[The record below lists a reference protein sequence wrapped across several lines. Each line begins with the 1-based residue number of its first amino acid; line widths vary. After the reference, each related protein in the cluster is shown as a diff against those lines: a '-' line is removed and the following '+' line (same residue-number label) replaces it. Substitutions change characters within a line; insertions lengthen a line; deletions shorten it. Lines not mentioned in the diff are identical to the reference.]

1 MPCST
6 SSPASPVSAP
16 AVGDH
21 LRGLRGAL
29 HARILGTVRAAMREQ
44 GRSLTGGQGQGL
56 ALGVQTAVDT
66 FVDAVADPGRELTAT
81 REVFHALGRTE
92 YREGHRVDAL
102 RTVLT
107 LGARDIWAFL
117 VEHAITAGGTA
128 AAPPGTAATSGA
140 GTTTDARPAATSA
153 AGRNPGPAP
162 ADLYVIAGALFGY
175 VDALAGAAAEGFL
188 DEQRDTAQDWATT
201 RRRLV
206 TLLVQPDPPAEA
218 VLRAAA
224 DAARWPLPTTLAVL
238 SVDGTDAEQV
248 ARGIG
253 AGAVAAVIGDAVRV
267 VLPDPGTPG
276 RLDRARQALVGRR
289 AALGPT
295 VERHRARLSYRLSRR
310 ALTLHQHGA
319 LGREPVVSCDD
330 HLLGLLTA
338 WEPGLAAHLAD
349 TVLAPLAGLRPT
361 ARRALAETLHGW
373 LRRQGQVVAVAEDLH
388 THPQTVRYRMRQLR
402 ALFGPALDDPDAR
415 LVLTLAL
422 RQQPTGAADQ
432 QPDRAGDQQPT
443 GGADPRS
450 ADGADR
456 RSADGADRYRSG

>member
-1 MPCST
+1 MSDALLDIEPGL
-6 SSPASPVSAP
+6 AGLAP
-16 AVGDH
+16 SVGDH
-21 LRGLRGAL
+21 LRGLRGPL
-29 HARILGTVRAAMREQ
+29 HGRILATVRAAMAAQ

-66 FVDAVADPGRELTAT
+66 FVDAVADPARELTGT

-117 VEHAITAGGTA
+117 VEHATGPAG
-128 AAPPGTAATSGA
+128 PGAT
-140 GTTTDARPAATSA
+140 PA
-153 AGRNPGPAP
+153 GPAP

-188 DEQRDTAQDWATT
+188 AEQRDTAQDWATT

-206 TLLVQPDPPAEA
+206 TLLVQPDPPTGA
-218 VLRAAA
+218 VLHAAA
-224 DAARWPLPTTLAVL
+224 DAARWPLPATVAVF
-238 SVDGTDAEQV
+238 SVEGTDAEHV

-253 AGAVAAVIGDAVRV
+253 AGALAAVVGDAIRV

-276 RLDRARQALVGRR
+276 RFDRARQALVGRR

-295 VERHRARLSYRLSRR
+295 VQRQQARLSYRLSRR
-310 ALTLHQHGA
+310 ALTLHQQGA
-319 LGREPVVSCDD
+319 LGPDPVVSCDD
-330 HLLGLLTA
+330 HLLTLLTA
-338 WEPGLAAHLAD
+338 WEPGLAGHLAG

-361 ARRALAETLHGW
+361 TRRALAETLHGW

-402 ALFGPALDDPDAR
+402 GLFGPALDDPDAR
-415 LVLTLAL
+415 LLLTLAL
-422 RQQPTGAADQ
+422 HQRPTGE
-432 QPDRAGDQQPT
+432 PDRSGD
-443 GGADPRS
+443 G
-450 ADGADR
+450 
-456 RSADGADRYRSG
+456 

>member
-1 MPCST
+1 MSDALLDIEPGL
-6 SSPASPVSAP
+6 AGLAP
-16 AVGDH
+16 SVGDH
-21 LRGLRGAL
+21 LRGLRGPL
-29 HARILGTVRAAMREQ
+29 HGRILATVRAAMAAQ

-117 VEHAITAGGTA
+117 VEHATAQTG
-128 AAPPGTAATSGA
+128 
-140 GTTTDARPAATSA
+140 PA
-153 AGRNPGPAP
+153 GPAP

-188 DEQRDTAQDWATT
+188 AEQRDTAQDWATT

-206 TLLVQPDPPAEA
+206 TLLVQPDPPTGA
-218 VLRAAA
+218 VLHAAA
-224 DAARWPLPTTLAVL
+224 DAARWPLPATVAVF
-238 SVDGTDAEQV
+238 SVDGTDAEHV

-253 AGAVAAVIGDAVRV
+253 AGALAAVVGDAIRV

-295 VERHRARLSYRLSRR
+295 VPRQRARLSYRLSRR

-319 LGREPVVSCDD
+319 LGPDPVVSCDD
-330 HLLGLLTA
+330 HLLTLLTA
-338 WEPGLAAHLAD
+338 WEPGLAGHLAG

-361 ARRALAETLHGW
+361 TRRALAETLDGW

-402 ALFGPALDDPDAR
+402 SLFGPALDDPDAR
-415 LVLTLAL
+415 LLLTLAL
-422 RQQPTGAADQ
+422 RQHPTGE
-432 QPDRAGDQQPT
+432 PDHSGD
-443 GGADPRS
+443 G
-450 ADGADR
+450 
-456 RSADGADRYRSG
+456 

>member
-1 MPCST
+1 MSDALLDIEPGL
-6 SSPASPVSAP
+6 AGLAP
-16 AVGDH
+16 SVGDH
-21 LRGLRGAL
+21 LRGLRGPL
-29 HARILGTVRAAMREQ
+29 HERILATVRAAMAAQ

-66 FVDAVADPGRELTAT
+66 FVDAVADPGRELTGT

-117 VEHAITAGGTA
+117 VEHATAP
-128 AAPPGTAATSGA
+128 AAPGGPATAPA
-140 GTTTDARPAATSA
+140 GTD
-153 AGRNPGPAP
+153 PGPAP

-188 DEQRDTAQDWATT
+188 AEQRDTAQDWATT

-206 TLLVQPDPPAEA
+206 TLLVQPDPPTGAA
-218 VLRAAA
+218 LHAAA
-224 DAARWPLPTTLAVL
+224 DAARWPLPATVAVF
-238 SVDGTDAEQV
+238 SVDGTDAEHV
-248 ARGIG
+248 ARSIG
-253 AGAVAAVIGDAVRV
+253 AGALAAVVGDAIRV

-295 VERHRARLSYRLSRR
+295 VRRQRARLSYRLSRR
-310 ALTLHQHGA
+310 ALALHQLGA
-319 LGREPVVSCDD
+319 LGPDPVVSCDD
-330 HLLGLLTA
+330 HLLTLLTA
-338 WEPGLAAHLAD
+338 WEPGLAGHLAG

-361 ARRALAETLHGW
+361 TRRALAETLYGW
-373 LRRQGQVVAVAEDLH
+373 LRRQGQVVTVAEDLH

-402 ALFGPALDDPDAR
+402 GLFGPALDDPDAR
-415 LVLTLAL
+415 LLLTLAL
-422 RQQPTGAADQ
+422 RQHPTGE
-432 QPDRAGDQQPT
+432 PDRSGD
-443 GGADPRS
+443 G
-450 ADGADR
+450 
-456 RSADGADRYRSG
+456 

>member
-1 MPCST
+1 MSDALLDIEPGL
-6 SSPASPVSAP
+6 AGLAP
-16 AVGDH
+16 AVGDR

-29 HARILGTVRAAMREQ
+29 HERILATVRAAMRGQ

-66 FVDAVADPGRELTAT
+66 FVDAVADPGRELTGT

-117 VEHAITAGGTA
+117 VEHAAPPAGTA
-128 AAPPGTAATSGA
+128 TGPT
-140 GTTTDARPAATSA
+140 
-153 AGRNPGPAP
+153 GPAP

-218 VLRAAA
+218 VLHAAA
-224 DAARWPLPTTLAVL
+224 DAARWPLPATVAVL
-238 SVDGTDAEQV
+238 SVDGTDAEHL

-253 AGAVAAVIGDAVRV
+253 AGAVATVIDDAVRV
-267 VLPDPGTPG
+267 VLPDPRTPG
-276 RLDRARQALVGRR
+276 RLDRARQALAGRR
-289 AALGPT
+289 AVLGPA

-319 LGREPVVSCDD
+319 LGPEPVVSCDD
-330 HLLGLLTA
+330 HLLTLLTA
-338 WEPGLAAHLAD
+338 WEPGLAEHLAD

-361 ARRALAETLHGW
+361 SRRALAETLHCW
-373 LRRQGQVVAVAEDLH
+373 LRRQGQVIAVAEDLH

-402 ALFGPALDDPDAR
+402 ALFGTALDDPDAR

-422 RQQPTGAADQ
+422 RQ
-432 QPDRAGDQQPT
+432 RPT
-443 GGADPRS
+443 GGADRGRTVGADREPTGGAGFGPAGGADQGPTGGAGRRTTS
-450 ADGADR
+450 TADQRPVDGADR
-456 RSADGADRYRSG
+456 PGIR

>member
-1 MPCST
+1 MSDALRDIEPGL
-6 SSPASPVSAP
+6 AGLAP

-29 HARILGTVRAAMREQ
+29 HARILGTVRAAMRQQ

-117 VEHAITAGGTA
+117 VEHATTAGGPAAHTTAPAGAAASGASA
-128 AAPPGTAATSGA
+128 AAP
-140 GTTTDARPAATSA
+140 

-188 DEQRDTAQDWATT
+188 DEQRDTAQDWATI

-206 TLLVQPDPPAEA
+206 TLLVQPDPPAGA
-218 VLRAAA
+218 VLHAAA
-224 DAARWPLPTTLAVL
+224 DAARWPLPATVAVL

-432 QPDRAGDQQPT
+432 QPDHAGDQQPT
-443 GGADPRS
+443 GAGDQ
-450 ADGADR
+450 

>member
-1 MPCST
+1 MSDALLDIEPGL
-6 SSPASPVSAP
+6 AGLAP
-16 AVGDH
+16 SVGDH
-21 LRGLRGAL
+21 LRGLRGPL
-29 HARILGTVRAAMREQ
+29 HGRILATVRAAMAAQ

-66 FVDAVADPGRELTAT
+66 FVDAVADPARELTGT

-117 VEHAITAGGTA
+117 VEHATGPAG
-128 AAPPGTAATSGA
+128 PGAT
-140 GTTTDARPAATSA
+140 PA
-153 AGRNPGPAP
+153 GPAP

-188 DEQRDTAQDWATT
+188 AEQRDTAQDWATT

-206 TLLVQPDPPAEA
+206 TLLVQPDPPTGA
-218 VLRAAA
+218 VLHAAA
-224 DAARWPLPTTLAVL
+224 DAARWPLPATVAVF
-238 SVDGTDAEQV
+238 SVEGTDAEHV

-253 AGAVAAVIGDAVRV
+253 AGALAAVVGDAIRV

-276 RLDRARQALVGRR
+276 RFDRARQALVGRR

-295 VERHRARLSYRLSRR
+295 VQRQQARLSYRLSRR
-310 ALTLHQHGA
+310 ALTLHQQGA
-319 LGREPVVSCDD
+319 LGPDPVVSCDD
-330 HLLGLLTA
+330 HLLTLLTA
-338 WEPGLAAHLAD
+338 WEPGLAGHLAG

-361 ARRALAETLHGW
+361 TRRTLAETLHGW

-402 ALFGPALDDPDAR
+402 GLFGPALDDPDAR
-415 LVLTLAL
+415 LLLTLAL
-422 RQQPTGAADQ
+422 HQRPTGE
-432 QPDRAGDQQPT
+432 PDRSGD
-443 GGADPRS
+443 G
-450 ADGADR
+450 
-456 RSADGADRYRSG
+456 

>member
-1 MPCST
+1 MSDALLDIEPGL
-6 SSPASPVSAP
+6 AGLAP
-16 AVGDH
+16 SVGDR
-21 LRGLRGAL
+21 LRGLRGPL
-29 HARILGTVRAAMREQ
+29 HERILATVRAAMAAQ

-66 FVDAVADPGRELTAT
+66 FVDAVADPARELTGT

-102 RTVLT
+102 RAVLT

-117 VEHAITAGGTA
+117 VEHATAPA
-128 AAPPGTAATSGA
+128 GA
-140 GTTTDARPAATSA
+140 D
-153 AGRNPGPAP
+153 PGPAP

-188 DEQRDTAQDWATT
+188 AEQRDTAQDWATT

-206 TLLVQPDPPAEA
+206 TLLVQPDPPTGA
-218 VLRAAA
+218 VLHAAA
-224 DAARWPLPTTLAVL
+224 DAARWPLPATVAVC
-238 SVDGTDAEQV
+238 SVDGTDAEHV

-253 AGAVAAVIGDAVRV
+253 AGALAAVVGDAIRV

-289 AALGPT
+289 ATLGPT
-295 VERHRARLSYRLSRR
+295 VQRQRARLSYRLSRR
-310 ALTLHQHGA
+310 ALALHQQGA
-319 LGREPVVSCDD
+319 LGPDPVVSCDE
-330 HLLGLLTA
+330 HLLTLLTA
-338 WEPGLAAHLAD
+338 WEPGLAGHLAG

-361 ARRALAETLHGW
+361 TRRALAETLHGW

-402 ALFGPALDDPDAR
+402 GLFGPALDDPDAR
-415 LVLTLAL
+415 LLLTLAL
-422 RQQPTGAADQ
+422 HQHPTGE
-432 QPDRAGDQQPT
+432 PN
-443 GGADPRS
+443 
-450 ADGADR
+450 
-456 RSADGADRYRSG
+456 RSGDG

>member
-1 MPCST
+1 MSDALLDIEPGL
-6 SSPASPVSAP
+6 AGLAP

-117 VEHAITAGGTA
+117 VEHATAAGGPATTPTTAPAGTA
-128 AAPPGTAATSGA
+128 ARSGA
-140 GTTTDARPAATSA
+140 SATAPA
-153 AGRNPGPAP
+153 GGNPGPAP

-338 WEPGLAAHLAD
+338 WEPGLAAHLAG

-361 ARRALAETLHGW
+361 TRRALAETLHGW

-422 RQQPTGAADQ
+422 RQQPTGAADP

-443 GGADPRS
+443 GAG
-450 ADGADR
+450 DR
-456 RSADGADRYRSG
+456 RSADGTDRRPAGGADRYRSG